1 MECLGEIF
9 GKTTTNTF
17 KFSCEKDVKKFEYTT
32 VDLKEEKILSQI
44 TELERDSEQL
54 VAHCRVIGYKDKFG
68 AFKKVKTPFYIGS
81 KVYKAT
87 DEFIM
92 EMIKLKDDSSG
103 AYIGKLEGKDIKIYL
118 DINNLITKHVSVL
131 AKSGSGKSYCV
142 GVLLEEI
149 LEKGVPLLII
159 DPHGEYSTLKYPNDD
174 KRDLERMKSFD
185 VKPTNF
191 LKSIREYGDLN
202 VNPNARPIKLPS
214 ELSSKEIMEL
224 LPGKLT
230 SAQIGI
236 LHNSM
241 KNMDR
246 IDFPTLI
253 ANIELEESNAKWGLI
268 SLIQTLND
276 YDIFS
281 NNPTPLNELIQ
292 PQIASILNF
301 KGIPPEVQDIIVSKL
316 LTDLFEAR
324 KKDTI
329 PPFFLVIEE
338 AHNYCPEKTF
348 GNNKSSKIIRTIASE
363 GRKFG
368 LGLCVISQ
376 RPARVDKSVVSQCT
390 SQIILKVTNPN
401 DLKSIS
407 NSVEGI
413 TSETEN
419 EIQNLMIGNALITGV
434 VDVPLFVNIRP
445 RKTKH
450 GGETVKILG
459 NTKDY
464 SKFAKEEKQ
473 NIMKDIEKFEKKE
486 IMPLIFPTMSPRDYA
501 LMSGKDDIKIH
512 LISGYLVQLKGS
524 PNYNVLFDM
533 TIGEVVTDIN
543 EYSTGFLP
551 DVSKLTQ
558 REIKLLQA
566 LFKRPNFTE
575 EQIIQATG
583 TMDILNHL
591 EKLVKLEYLIK
602 KGKNYSLNTRAILSN
617 LSNYQIHQKIEYSSI
632 NYEKIK
638 KGNLS
643 VDLIKDKVSKFAQVL
658 DMKECFIVK
667 YE

>member
-32 VDLKEEKILSQI
+32 VTLKEEKILCQI
-44 TELERDSEQL
+44 TELERDKDAL

-68 AFKKVKTPFYIGS
+68 GFKKVKTPFYIGS

-87 DEFIM
+87 DDFIM
-92 EMIKLKDDSSG
+92 EMIKLKDDTSG
-103 AYIGKLEGKDIKIYL
+103 AYIGKLEGKDINIYL

-159 DPHGEYSTLKYPNDD
+159 DPHGEYSSLKYPNDNKND
-174 KRDLERMKSFD
+174 IDRMKNYK
-185 VKPTNF
+185 VKPINF
-191 LKSIREYGDLN
+191 LKNVREYGDLN
-202 VNPNARPIKLPS
+202 INSNARPIKLES
-214 ELSSKEIMEL
+214 ELSSKEIIEL
-224 LPGKLT
+224 LPGKVT
-230 SAQIGI
+230 SAQLGI
-236 LHNSM
+236 LHNAM

-246 IDFPTLI
+246 VDFPTLI

-268 SLIQTLND
+268 SLVQTLND

-281 NNPTPLNELIQ
+281 SSPTPLNELVQ

-301 KGIPPEVQDIIVSKL
+301 KGIAPETQDVMVSKL
-316 LTDLFEAR
+316 LSDLFEAR

-376 RPARVDKSVVSQCT
+376 RPARVDKSVLSQCT

-445 RKTKH
+445 RRTKH
-450 GGETVKILG
+450 GGETIKILG

-464 SKFAKEEKQ
+464 SKIIKQKKE
-473 NIMKDIEKFEKKE
+473 NIINDIETFKKKE
-486 IMPLIFPTMSPRDYA
+486 ILPLVFPSMSKRDYS
-501 LMSGKDDIKIH
+501 LMNGNEEIKTI
-512 LISGYLVQLKGS
+512 LVSGYIAQLKGN
-524 PNYNVLFDM
+524 PNYNILFDM
-533 TIGEVVTDIN
+533 TTGEIVTDIN
-543 EYSTGFLP
+543 EYNTGFLP

-558 REIKLLQA
+558 VEIKLLQI
-566 LFKRPNFTE
+566 LFKQPKFTE
-575 EQIIQATG
+575 EQIIKATG
-583 TMDILNHL
+583 SMDIINHL
-591 EKLVKLEYLIK
+591 SKLVKLNYLIK
-602 KGKNYSLNTRAILSN
+602 KSKTYSLNKKAILSN

-632 NYEKIK
+632 NYNKIK

-643 VDLIKDKVSKFAQVL
+643 VDIIKDKVSKFAQVIDL
-658 DMKECFIVK
+658 KECYIVK